1 MRRSAFCAGYRMN
14 PVTTEK
20 FETGFR
26 SGDTLPDA
34 NYETPNMD
42 LELGNV
48 QNGLSHKA
56 PLYQDQPEYTTEKI
70 YKKARGSEKAKQR

>member
-1 MRRSAFCAGYRMN
+1 MRRSPYTAGCKMN

-20 FETGFR
+20 FPTGFR

-34 NYETPNMD
+34 TYETPMME

-56 PLYQDQPEYTTEKI
+56 PLYENQPKYSTEKV
-70 YKKARGSEKAKQR
+70 YKK